1 MEDKE
6 YSDEVYSVIKFYNE
20 EENPMNFF
28 NEFTDENFVAVRA
41 DYVQP
46 YNETIM
52 FSIYR
57 VEGQSSHMRFLHR
70 LNIEEF
76 CEKYNMNMEQVT
88 GVTSGV
94 IEDEFY
100 KFIVINSRCPIVE
113 E

>member
-6 YSDEVYSVIKFYNE
+6 YTDEVYSVIKFYNE
-20 EENPMNFF
+20 QENPMNYF
-28 NEFTDENFVAVRA
+28 NEFTDENFVVIRS
-41 DYVQP
+41 DYIRP
-46 YNETIM
+46 YHETIM
-52 FSIYR
+52 FSVYCT
-57 VEGQSSHMRFLHR
+57 EGESSHMRFIHR

-76 CEKYNMNMEQVT
+76 CEQYNMNMEQVT